1 MNMKK
6 AMAMLLALVLV
17 FACTTVAGAVGQPY
31 GEGGIVVK
39 DPTCTEDGYYRYYYE
54 DPACTIKA
62 DKPTDYFGELLKIP
76 ALGHDWDEGKVTIEP
91 ACETKG
97 EMTYTCK
104 REGCD
109 ATKTE
114 EIKELGHDWKYLAG
128 EQPLPFPCVAPGT
141 LHETCVRCGALS
153 GNTME
158 TEMVPHK
165 WDGIHHYDMD
175 GCNKAMC
182 TTPEHWYEICTV
194 CKTNSEIKTGEIDPN
209 SHNWGELKVDLAPTC
224 TEQGLYYQLCL
235 DCKIARHD
243 VWVPANGHT
252 WDDGV
257 VTKKPTCMEEGVMTY
272 TCVVCN
278 ATKEEPIK
286 KLDHITSEGD
296 KVTVAFPD
304 CENSGLAD
312 YYCSYGC
319 GTLMIDDAVIP
330 ALGHLDSTVDVVKEP
345 TCTEVGYQRHWCLRE
360 IPGANNTSHVCQTV
374 VTEEYVDAKNLDV
387 YNGEVLEIIPKTEHQ
402 WGEWITRNETTGEA
416 LGYWIRECTVCGKQ
430 DFKTQDESGIEWTI
444 DESTKVAPT
453 CTEAGK
459 YDVVGTKD
467 GVEIDRRHHIIPARG
482 HDFSVEVETEPTC
495 ETAGSKGLKCSRCDV
510 ISESEE
516 IAALGHDWV
525 EVIEESV
532 APTCEAVGKKVEKCS
547 RCDATQET
555 EVAATGH
562 DFSIELII
570 EPTCDTD
577 GSKVM
582 TCSVCGAAEGEPE
595 VIPALGHDFSVDMPD
610 EAVAPTCTTVGKTV
624 KKCSRCDAREET
636 EVAMVEHTLETVP
649 ATEPTASK
657 AGNKEYQICT
667 VCNKAFDTTG
677 AEINPADMV
686 IAPEGGLSDEDG
698 TFKYYDQ
705 AGEVMT
711 SYSGLVDFEGGKFF
725 VRNGILDTNVNGV
738 QSPDAKT
745 FYFFANGQICDG
757 ANGFAEYDGQWF
769 VIKEGV
775 LQTGFNGLFE
785 YMGAKFWVAAGQKTN
800 YTGLMKTEEGWLYLV
815 EGQFYPITDLVSY
828 DGAIFYVKDGK
839 LQESFTG
846 TVRDFNGTEF
856 NVVNGMVK

>member
-17 FACTTVAGAVGQPY
+17 FACTTVAGAINEPNTDGGVITVDPWCETKGICRHYFEESECKTPTTTETPYFQEHFIDELGHDWKQTGVIDSTCTAEGETQFTCDRCGATKVEPIEMKKHEFKYLPGEDPLGPLCAGSYELYETCVNCGLLTGNTEWTKIVPHVWDEENPVLDWEATCVKEGQFHWICKNCGAADEPQTIAIDPDNHDY
-31 GEGGIVVK
+31 GEWNWDVK
-39 DPTCTEDGYYRYYYE
+39 PTCTEPGLHYQLCNWCLTARHDE
-54 DPACTIKA
+54 EVPAN
-62 DKPTDYFGELLKIP
+62 
-76 ALGHDWDEGKVTIEP
+76 GHSWDEGVVTKAPTCIDM
-91 ACETKG
+91 G
-97 EMTYTCK
+97 EMTYTC
-104 REGCD
+104 
-109 ATKTE
+109 
-114 EIKELGHDWKYLAG
+114 
-128 EQPLPFPCVAPGT
+128 
-141 LHETCVRCGALS
+141 
-153 GNTME
+153 
-158 TEMVPHK
+158 
-165 WDGIHHYDMD
+165 
-175 GCNKAMC
+175 
-182 TTPEHWYEICTV
+182 TV
-194 CKTNSEIKTGEIDPN
+194 CGETKVEPIDMIEHDADKAHPVFV
-209 SHNWGELKVDLAPTC
+209 ELPTC
-224 TEQGLYYQLCL
+224 T
-235 DCKIARHD
+235 
-243 VWVPANGHT
+243 T
-252 WDDGV
+252 
-257 VTKKPTCMEEGVMTY
+257 EGVANY
-272 TCVVCN
+272 PCVNYENCGVIVYEN
-278 ATKEEPIK
+278 
-286 KLDHITSEGD
+286 
-296 KVTVAFPD
+296 VA
-304 CENSGLAD
+304 
-312 YYCSYGC
+312 
-319 GTLMIDDAVIP
+319 IP
-330 ALGHLDSTVDVVKEP
+330 SFGGHLNSVVDVVKEP
-345 TCTEVGYQRHWCLRE
+345 TCYSVGYQRHWCMRD
-360 IPGANNTSHVCQTV
+360 IPGLDNTSSKCQTV
-374 VTEEYVDAKNLDV
+374 VTEEFVAPENLEE
-387 YNGEVLEIIPKTEHQ
+387 YNGEMLEIIPMTPHH
-402 WGEWITRNETTGEA
+402 WGEWVERNPFEPGVTQ
-416 LGYWIRECTVCGKQ
+416 GYWIRECEVCHETEYKIGEGTG
-430 DFKTQDESGIEWTI
+430 DTI
-444 DESTKVAPT
+444 VEENRVDAT
-453 CTEAGK
+453 CTEDGH
-459 YDVVGTKD
+459 YDVVVYDYNGQEMSRVT
-467 GVEIDRRHHIIPARG
+467 ETIPALG
-482 HDFSVEVETEPTC
+482 HDFSVELTDAAVVPTC
-495 ETAGSKGLKCSRCDV
+495 ETAGKTV
-510 ISESEE
+510 MQ
-516 IAALGHDWV
+516 
-525 EVIEESV
+525 
-532 APTCEAVGKKVEKCS
+532 CS
-547 RCDATQET
+547 RCDATEET
-555 EVAATGH
+555 EVPATGH
-562 DFSIELII
+562 DFSLEEIV
-570 EPTCDTD
+570 EPTCDTE
-577 GSKVM
+577 GSKVIK
-582 TCSVCGAAEGEPE
+582 CFNCGAAEGEPE

-636 EVAMVEHTLETVP
+636 EVAMVEHTLENVP

-846 TVRDFNGTEF
+846 TVKDFNGTEF